1 MNAVVV
7 GTGAMGPEIAAALG
21 MAGWNVRLAGRIPLN
36 RDAGARRATVLA
48 GGTPVPPAAINQD
61 TFAEADLVIETI
73 VEDAATKLGLF
84 RRIEPWCH
92 PKAII
97 ATNTSSL
104 TIAELAQG
112 FDRPERFAGLHF
124 LKPAHQTGVV
134 EIIPGPDT
142 DDTTVTFLRE
152 VAAAMGKAA
161 LVAQR
166 DVPGFIWNRL
176 QFAMLRECLHMLEEG
191 VASAED
197 IDAAVADG
205 LAPRW
210 MAAGPLAT
218 ADLGGLT
225 TFARICDGLFPHLAT
240 ASAAPASITEPA
252 AAGEPLQEWTTANAD
267 AVATLRGDALAQ
279 GREITRRRSRLRSTG
294 E

>member
-1 MNAVVV
+1 
-7 GTGAMGPEIAAALG
+7 MGPEIAAALSL
-21 MAGWNVRLAGRIPLN
+21 AGYDVRLAGRIPLN
-36 RDAGARRATVLA
+36 RDAGARRAMDLA
-48 GGTPVPPAAINQD
+48 GGLPVPPAAINAD
-61 TFAEADLVIETI
+61 TFADADLVVETI
-73 VEDAATKLGLF
+73 VEDAPTKIGFF

-92 PKAII
+92 PGAII
-97 ATNTSSL
+97 VTNTSSL
-104 TIAELAQG
+104 TIAELAEG

-142 DDTTVTFLRE
+142 ADGTVTVLRE
-152 VAAAMGKAA
+152 VAAAMGKAP
-161 LVAQR
+161 LVARR

-176 QFAMLRECLHMLEEG
+176 QFAMLRECLHLLDEG

-218 ADLGGLT
+218 ADLGGLA
-225 TFARICDGLFPHLAT
+225 TFARICDGLFPHLADDV
-240 ASAAPASITEPA
+240 SAPGSITAPA
-252 AAGEPLQEWTTANAD
+252 AAGEPLQAWTAANAE
-267 AVATLRGDALAQ
+267 AVAALRGDALAQ
-279 GREITRRRSRLRSTG
+279 GREITRRRSELSSTG